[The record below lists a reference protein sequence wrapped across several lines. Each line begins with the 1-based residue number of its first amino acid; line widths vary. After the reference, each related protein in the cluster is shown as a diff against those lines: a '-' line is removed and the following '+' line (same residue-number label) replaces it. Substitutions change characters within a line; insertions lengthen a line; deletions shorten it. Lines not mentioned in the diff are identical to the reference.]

1 MEASSTNQGAEGA
14 QREKHGM
21 CSQYIPEA
29 KVVCVP
35 GRDDLRKRRAYGFH
49 AFGALAPMVFLRS
62 IDLEL

>member
-1 MEASSTNQGAEGA
+1 
-14 QREKHGM
+14 M